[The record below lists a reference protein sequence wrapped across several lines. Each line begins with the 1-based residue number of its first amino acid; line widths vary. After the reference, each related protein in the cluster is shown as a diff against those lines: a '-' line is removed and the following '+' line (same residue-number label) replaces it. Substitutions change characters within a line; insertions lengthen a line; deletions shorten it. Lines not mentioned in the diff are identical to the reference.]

1 VFQLRYRTLKEIVD
15 DQEDGLQGFGEFDD
29 EWFLVI

>member
-1 VFQLRYRTLKEIVD
+1 MVFQLRYRTLKEIVD

-29 EWFLVI
+29 E